1 MHDPTIGFIGAG
13 NMAGAIID
21 GMLASGFPADRI
33 WVCDRNEDKRE
44 AFDHKGLHAT
54 ADNAEL
60 IRACDIVVLAV
71 KPQVLKSVIEP
82 LTNEFQAR
90 KPLVVSVAAGVTA
103 ESIDRWI
110 GGGFAIVR
118 TMPNTPS
125 LVMTGSTGLYANDPV
140 KDDEKKAVES
150 IFTGIGTAVWV
161 EHENDLHAV
170 TATSGSAPAYFFRFM
185 EAMQKTAEAQG
196 LDADTARALIVQ
208 TALGAAKMVKETGDS
223 PAELRRKVCSPKGT
237 TEQAIMSFERDDI
250 DAVVAR
256 AMEACHHRSIELSEE
271 LAD

>member
-33 WVCDRNEDKRE
+33 WICDRNEDKRL

-54 ADNAEL
+54 TDNATL

-82 LTNEFQAR
+82 LASEFQAR

-110 GGGFAIVR
+110 GDGFAIVR
-118 TMPNTPS
+118 TMPNTPA
-125 LVMTGSTGLYANDPV
+125 LVMTGSTGLYANAKV
-140 KDDEKKAVES
+140 GEGEMTAVEN
-150 IFTGIGTAVWV
+150 IFSGIGTAVWV
-161 EHENDLHAV
+161 DREDDLHAV
-170 TATSGSAPAYFFRFM
+170 TAASGSAPAYFFRFM
-185 EAMQKTAEAQG
+185 EAMQKAAESQG
-196 LDADTARALIVQ
+196 LDAATASALIAQ
-208 TALGAAKMVKETGDS
+208 TALGAAKMVQETGES

-256 AMEACHHRSIELSEE
+256 AMEACHHRSIELSKA